1 MDKKTI
7 VFFGDSLTQM
17 NMDITEGSDW
27 KFGKAMGEG
36 YVTYVSGILSNKYP
50 ERFRYINA
58 GIGGHRSVDLYA
70 RIKHDVWQYSPDY
83 LSIFVGINDVL
94 REVNPDFND
103 GVDDER
109 FEWVYRAMIEQTL
122 KRFEGIKIILVE
134 PIILHASRFSDEEY
148 IARRDGAERKSRII
162 AKLAEEFGVPYVR
175 LQGKFDE
182 LASMYGA
189 DLLLGDGV
197 HTSPAGV
204 YAIGQEWLKTF
215 EEVIL

>member
-17 NMDITEGSDW
+17 NMEIDENFNW
-27 KFGKAMGEG
+27 HEGKAMGEG
-36 YVTYVSGILSNKYP
+36 YVTYVSGVLSKKYP

-70 RIKHDVWQYSPDY
+70 RIKRDVWRYKPDY

-94 REVNPDFND
+94 REVNLDYND

-109 FEWVYRAMIEQTL
+109 FEWAYRSIIKYTL
-122 KRFEGIKIILVE
+122 REFPNIKMILVE
-134 PIILHASRFSDEEY
+134 PIVLNASRFTDEEY
-148 IARRDGAERKSRII
+148 LPRRQGAERKSHII
-162 AKLAEEFGVPYVR
+162 AKIAEEYGIPYVR

-182 LASMYGA
+182 LASKYGA
-189 DLLLGDGV
+189 DCMLGDGV
-197 HTSPAGV
+197 HTTPAGV
-204 YAIGQEWLKTF
+204 YTVAQEWLKTF
-215 EEVIL
+215 EEVVL